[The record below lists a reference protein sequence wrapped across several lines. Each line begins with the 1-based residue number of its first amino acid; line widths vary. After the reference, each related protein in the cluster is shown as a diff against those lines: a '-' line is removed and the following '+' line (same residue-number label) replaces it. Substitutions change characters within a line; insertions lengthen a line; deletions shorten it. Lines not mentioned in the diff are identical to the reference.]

1 MNKKQ
6 NKKKTKKKQAILQH
20 KETEQGILYE
30 IQSTEK
36 ELLWQLQALLSK
48 LNSHEELYKAD
59 FKQGSVTRGNC

>member
-1 MNKKQ
+1 MKIQ
-6 NKKKTKKKQAILQH
+6 Q

-59 FKQGSVTRGNC
+59 FKQGSVTRDNC